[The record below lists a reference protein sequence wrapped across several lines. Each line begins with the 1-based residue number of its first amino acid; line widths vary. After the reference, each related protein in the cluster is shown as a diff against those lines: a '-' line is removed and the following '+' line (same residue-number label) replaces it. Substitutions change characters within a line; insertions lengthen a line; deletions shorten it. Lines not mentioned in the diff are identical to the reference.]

1 MSFKSYLALSTTLSS
16 VVGGAGITAL
26 AAWLTYRNTVPA
38 VGMWAW
44 PTPVAGDLAVTAFLC
59 AILTWLST
67 TQQTLADCDK
77 GKVTGRPQL
86 ASLPSPLRRAA
97 LRQQRLVMTDGAT
110 AGGVRSAV
118 SSFCG
123 RLLGM
128 VTMSALLGLL
138 YCVVYGVPFVLFG
151 IYTLHDQWTIEVLVI
166 YKGMFGLLCA
176 VPTNVLAI
184 ISAAATDEDEVGE
197 VGPSPEVG
205 ELARAP
211 KLPTAL

>member
-1 MSFKSYLALSTTLSS
+1 MVVMTFKLYLVISTTLSS
-16 VVGGAGITAL
+16 VVGGAGITAF
-26 AAWLTYRNTVPA
+26 AAWLTYRNSVSE

-67 TQQTLADCDK
+67 TQQTLGDCDK
-77 GKVTGRPQL
+77 GNVTGRPRL

-97 LRQQRLVMTDGAT
+97 LRQQRLVLTDGTT
-110 AGGVRSAV
+110 ARGVRGAE

-138 YCVVYGVPFVLFG
+138 FVVVFGVPFVLSG
-151 IYTLHDQWTIEVLVI
+151 I
-166 YKGMFGLLCA
+166 
-176 VPTNVLAI
+176 
-184 ISAAATDEDEVGE
+184 
-197 VGPSPEVG
+197 
-205 ELARAP
+205 
-211 KLPTAL
+211 

>member
-1 MSFKSYLALSTTLSS
+1 
-16 VVGGAGITAL
+16 
-26 AAWLTYRNTVPA
+26 
-38 VGMWAW
+38 MWAW

-67 TQQTLADCDK
+67 TQQTLGDCDK
-77 GKVTGRPQL
+77 GNVTGRPRL

-97 LRQQRLVMTDGAT
+97 LRQQRLVLTDGTT
-110 AGGVRSAV
+110 ARGVRGAE

-138 YCVVYGVPFVLFG
+138 FVVVFGVPFVLFG
-151 IYTLHDQWTIEVLVI
+151 IYALHDQWTIEVLVI
-166 YKGMFGLLCA
+166 YKGAFGLLCA
-176 VPTNVLAI
+176 VPTNVVAI

-205 ELARAP
+205 EVGPSAKAP
-211 KLPTAL
+211 VGIL